1 MSGLNTRSNL
11 AGSSYMGSQASES
24 QASEQSLPHYS
35 PTDESYMLNGI
46 VSQVPIDRSDY
57 DQLLQSYARGHLFTA
72 TRLPARKRTFQ
83 FRSQLSFNLYI
94 PSKILITPF
103 TVAIL
108 QRA

>member
-1 MSGLNTRSNL
+1 
-11 AGSSYMGSQASES
+11 
-24 QASEQSLPHYS
+24 
-35 PTDESYMLNGI
+35 MLNGI
-46 VSQVPIDRSDY
+46 VSQVPIGRIDY
-57 DQLLQSYARGHLFTA
+57 DELLKSYKSGELFTA

-108 QRA
+108 QRGEDIRRAAEQLSQKQ